1 MRDRLI
7 ELLCNVK
14 CEGEENFGN
23 CPHRNYQK
31 CNKVQRLEMCSVN
44 AIADHL
50 LAAGVIVPPC
60 KMGDVVWVLNQSRG
74 AIYGN
79 KVVCI
84 NIRGESPNKNTIRV
98 EHHNRFAEAS
108 YRKYTWS
115 QIGKQVFLSK
125 EDAQKALAER
135 GENEA

>member
-1 MRDRLI
+1 MKEKLSNMIQNAVDGCAKYWADLIADRLLS
-7 ELLCNVK
+7 E
-14 CEGEENFGN
+14 
-23 CPHRNYQK
+23 
-31 CNKVQRLEMCSVN
+31 
-44 AIADHL
+44 
-50 LAAGVIVPPC
+50 GVIVPPC
-60 KMGDVVWVLNQSRG
+60 KVGDVVWVLNQSRD

-84 NIRGESPNKNTIRV
+84 KIRGESPNKNTIRV
-98 EHHNRFAEAS
+98 EHHNRVAEAS